1 MRLQTSDFRFQI
13 AMMIGVALTAGLL
26 GAAPS
31 AEVIDRVLAVVS
43 GDLILLSDVNA
54 ARQFGLVTVDG
65 TAAEATQE
73 ILSRLID
80 RSLVLAEV
88 ERFAP
93 PEPEA
98 AAVDAEL
105 QIVGA
110 RFASPEI
117 FAHSLARVG
126 IDTRHLRETLR
137 QNLRMAAYLNQRFT
151 IVPPSEEEI
160 GRYYRAHPEQFTRDG
175 VVQPFANVRQQI
187 VEAATRD
194 RRRGVVDEWLAGL
207 RRRADIRVL

>member
-1 MRLQTSDFRFQI
+1 
-13 AMMIGVALTAGLL
+13 MIGVALVAGLL
-26 GAAPS
+26 CVAPS

-54 ARQFGLVTVDG
+54 AREFGLVTVDG
-65 TAAEATQE
+65 TGADATEE

-98 AAVDAEL
+98 RAVDAEL
-105 QIVGA
+105 LSVRA
-110 RFASPEI
+110 RFASPQT
-117 FAHSLARVG
+117 FADSLARVG

-151 IVPPSEEEI
+151 IVPPSEEEL
-160 GRYYRAHPEQFTRDG
+160 GRYYREHPEQFTRDG
-175 VVQPFANVRQQI
+175 VVLSFANVRPQI